1 MSTTPTNGGAN
12 EPGTT
17 TPGTNGAPA
26 NGPTRA
32 APGRPVPGRPIPG
45 RPGATRAIPGRPTAP
60 AGTATREAPDWDLVR
75 KRNNVEKLKFEKFP
89 LKLADELEELGERD
103 YLDISEEDMV
113 RFQWYG
119 LYHDK
124 PKVGLMM
131 LRIKVP
137 SGWLTPAQVRVI
149 GELSEKFG
157 RGYAE
162 LSTRQTLQLHWLRI
176 KDLPEIFAALASV
189 GMTSKGGCGDA
200 VRNTTGCP
208 VAGIEPNELFDCR
221 DELREMVDYF
231 VTHDE
236 YLDLPRK
243 HKITMAT
250 CADQC
255 NAPEINCIA
264 FVGTKQGD
272 RLGYAVRVGGGLSST
287 PRIARDLGIFVER
300 GKALEVARGI
310 LDVWRHDLKYR
321 MSRAKA
327 RLKFLVDDYGA
338 EGVRKAVEER
348 LGHKLE
354 DLAAPT
360 GNGQRADHIGVHP
373 QKQPGLSYLGVPVF
387 AGQVNSDQLLQIAAL
402 AESYGGDIRLT
413 RQQNFIM
420 TGVPEGRVS
429 EITDKL
435 GALGFDLEAHRLRGS
450 AIACTGQPL
459 CNFAV
464 AETKGKM
471 KEIVERLETKFGSE
485 VEMLSVGVDGCPH
498 SCAHHWISDIGLQG
512 TTGRGD
518 GNTKLEAYE
527 VYLRGGLGDD
537 ATIGRPVLRRVPA
550 AEAVDVVERLV
561 AGWIEHRQDSET
573 FQQFAR
579 RASDEEL
586 VGIAGGDV
594 AEAGGARSG
603 GQR

>member
-1 MSTTPTNGGAN
+1 
-12 EPGTT
+12 
-17 TPGTNGAPA
+17 
-26 NGPTRA
+26 
-32 APGRPVPGRPIPG
+32 
-45 RPGATRAIPGRPTAP
+45 
-60 AGTATREAPDWDLVR
+60 VR

-89 LKLADELEELGERD
+89 LKLIDEIEELGERD

-124 PKVGLMM
+124 PKVGMMM

-137 SGWLTPAQVRVI
+137 SGMLTPAQVRVI

-162 LSTRQTLQLHWLRI
+162 LSTRQTVQLHYLKIR
-176 KDLPEIFAALASV
+176 DLPEIFAALAGV

-208 VAGIEPNELFDCR
+208 VAGLDPNELFDCR
-221 DELREMVDYF
+221 DELRDMVDFF
-231 VTHDE
+231 VSHDD

-264 FVGTKQGD
+264 FVGAKQDGPD
-272 RLGYAVRVGGGLSST
+272 GERLGYAVRVGGGLSST
-287 PRIARDLGIFVER
+287 PRIARDLGVFVER
-300 GKALEVARGI
+300 GKALEVARAI
-310 LDVWRHDLKYR
+310 LDVWRGDLKYR

-327 RLKFLVDDYGA
+327 RLKFLVDDYGV
-338 EGVRKAVEER
+338 EGVRKAVEEK
-348 LGHKLE
+348 LGRKLE
-354 DLAAPT
+354 DLAAPVVPDA
-360 GNGQRADHIGVHP
+360 RVDHIGVHP
-373 QKQPGLSYLGVPVF
+373 QKQDGLVYIGVPVF
-387 AGQVNSDQLLQIAAL
+387 AGQVNSDQLGQIADL
-402 AESYGGDIRLT
+402 AESFGGDVRVT
-413 RQQNFIM
+413 RQQNFVM
-420 TGVPEGRVS
+420 TGVPQERLAEVA
-429 EITDKL
+429 ERLTAI
-435 GALGFDLEAHRLRGS
+435 GFDLDAHRLRGS
-450 AIACTGQPL
+450 SIGCTGQPL

-464 AETKGKM
+464 AETKTKM
-471 KEIVERLETKFGSE
+471 KEIVERLETRFGRE

-498 SCAHHWISDIGLQG
+498 ACAHHWISDIGLQG

-518 GNTKLEAYE
+518 GNSKLEAYE
-527 VYLRGGLGDD
+527 IYLRGGLGED
-537 ATIGRPVLRRVPA
+537 ATIGRPILRRVPA
-550 AEAVDVVERLV
+550 GEAVDVVERLV
-561 AGWIEHRQDSET
+561 GGWIEQRQDGET

-586 VGIAGGDV
+586 VGIAGGPAV
-594 AEAGGARSG
+594 AGTTSSG
-603 GQR
+603 GER